1 MPHAF
6 PNAVHALA
14 ALVPPG
20 RVLSYGDVAELLGA
34 GGPRQAGAAMAAAP
48 ADLPWWR
55 ILRADGT
62 LPEGLAARAAPH
74 WDAEGTPRRGA
85 RIDMAA
91 ARWQPDDA
99 GFAAIDRLAER
110 LAADSP
116 DSAPLR
122 QRPHSEHPRPGRP

>member
-1 MPHAF
+1 MPHAH
-6 PNAVHALA
+6 AYAYADTVHALA

-20 RVLSYGDVAELLGA
+20 RVLSYGDVAELLTSPERPGA
-34 GGPRQAGAAMAAAP
+34 GGPRQVGAAMAAAP
-48 ADLPWWR
+48 TDLPWWR

-62 LPEGLAARAAPH
+62 LPDDLAERAAPH

-99 GFAAIDRLAER
+99 GFAAIDRLAEA
-110 LAADSP
+110 LAAP
-116 DSAPLR
+116 APA
-122 QRPHSEHPRPGRP
+122 PRARRS